1 MKATSV
7 KSFAS
12 CELCQIYRPK
22 QQAEPLM
29 PHPVPYRPYYKVGAD
44 LFDCNGKS
52 FIVVTDYFS
61 NYPEVGQLQSTSSRT
76 VISYLKTVFARHG
89 IPCELFTDNGPQF
102 SSCEFASFAKEWG
115 FLHTTLSPTYPRSN
129 GLAES
134 SVKIVKGLMKKS
146 EDRDDF
152 QKSLLIY
159 RSAPLENGLSPAQ
172 MLMGRRIRSNLPV
185 SEDLLTP
192 KGASKVRKEKE
203 RHKVKQKQLHDRTAK
218 RLPTLKHGDRVR
230 LRDINTGTWRQQG
243 HVEEELSPRS
253 YRIQT
258 ECGLSLRRN
267 RTDLQLQP
275 TDEDTTA
282 QEAEP
287 QQDTPEPPELP
298 NSEPEHSTNGQ
309 TAVSKSPTAERHLR
323 PQRHIK
329 PPQRLIESC

>member
-1 MKATSV
+1 
-7 KSFAS
+7 
-12 CELCQIYRPK
+12 
-22 QQAEPLM
+22 M

-61 NYPEVGQLQSTSSRT
+61 NFPEVGQLQSTSSKA

-89 IPCELFTDNGPQF
+89 VPCELFTDNGPQF
-102 SSCEFASFAKEWG
+102 SSCEFASFAREWG
-115 FLHTTLSPTYPRSN
+115 FKHSTSSPTYPKSN

-134 SVKIVKGLMKKS
+134 SVKTVKGLMKKA

-159 RSAPLENGLSPAQ
+159 RSTPLQNGLSPAQ
-172 MLMGRRIRSNLPV
+172 MLMSRRIRSNLPIN
-185 SEDLLTP
+185 EDLLTP
-192 KGASKVRKEKE
+192 KGANKVRKEKE
-203 RHKVKQKQLHDRTAK
+203 RQKEKQKRLHDRTAK

-230 LRDINTGTWRQQG
+230 LRDNVTGTWRQQG

-253 YRIQT
+253 YRVQT

-275 TDEDTTA
+275 TMEETTTQESVPQHDTL
-282 QEAEP
+282 E
-287 QQDTPEPPELP
+287 TPETSHSEQEPA
-298 NSEPEHSTNGQ
+298 NSSDP
-309 TAVSKSPTAERHLR
+309 TAVSKSPAAERLSR
-323 PQRHIK
+323 PKRNVQ
-329 PPQRLIESC
+329 PPSRLIESC